1 VALSYLRV
9 EPDFVVF
16 RRWPLPQRRITRADV
31 EKFEVRDKRED
42 GLGTLVRTP
51 MMRLSFLALL
61 TKDGRVHPV
70 PSDGQPVLVA
80 LRLNN
85 ELLR

>member
-1 VALSYLRV
+1 
-9 EPDFVVF
+9 
-16 RRWPLPQRRITRADV
+16 
-31 EKFEVRDKRED
+31 VRDKRKD

-70 PSDGQPVLVA
+70 PSDGQPDVVA
-80 LRLNN
+80 ISLNN
-85 ELLR
+85 ELLG